1 MAWVSE
7 FSVIAQQKSL
17 GGDTG
22 NRKGLDVSV
31 NNLDMKTST
40 TDQITRRLLLT
51 LPPEQ
56 ERGGPRDPGLLLN
69 LEAAYLMSRPVAIL
83 FSTLPSKRNKEAL
96 DTRHPFTEQ
105 TPCHVIPSFR
115 DLAHLTVFL
124 TC

>member
-1 MAWVSE
+1 MSE

-22 NRKGLDVSV
+22 NRKRLDVSV

-40 TDQITRRLLLT
+40 TGQITQRLLLT

-56 ERGGPRDPGLLLN
+56 EKGGPRDPGLLLN

-83 FSTLPSKRNKEAL
+83 FSTLPSKGTGRLWIPVTHSQNKPHAMPSPAL
-96 DTRHPFTEQ
+96 
-105 TPCHVIPSFR
+105 
-115 DLAHLTVFL
+115 ALTVFL
-124 TC
+124 TR